1 MIICAFENSPSIPGF
16 LVTKIVYIG
25 YGQLKKMTPFP
36 FIFPQLC
43 SLYFYILL
51 LLMPVLG
58 SVLLLYAGAHKISL
72 KYLFPE
78 KRFMEVCC
86 QKCQKCNTI
95 CVTTFFYWISRVCQ
109 TKRIKY
115 IHQNL
120 RYYETIEQIHFMV
133 EKIESYAWGKKIISD
148 PLLYRR
154 PPSPKTTNE

>member
-58 SVLLLYAGAHKISL
+58 SVLLLYAGAPQNIIEISL
-72 KYLFPE
+72 SRKKVHGSMLSKMPE
-78 KRFMEVCC
+78 M
-86 QKCQKCNTI
+86 
-95 CVTTFFYWISRVCQ
+95 
-109 TKRIKY
+109 
-115 IHQNL
+115 
-120 RYYETIEQIHFMV
+120 
-133 EKIESYAWGKKIISD
+133 
-148 PLLYRR
+148 
-154 PPSPKTTNE
+154 